1 MAIAGWLHSRK
12 VCGACGFTL
21 TARVRALHL
30 DCPTFLPF
38 SSLVVP
44 LMVGGHLLELGS
56 HLHNICCGKFM
67 SLKPD
72 TVTHRGTNRCC
83 GDPQMHKAQLPG
95 VGGHEWESTVDS
107 SCRCFRLRSF

>member
-1 MAIAGWLHSRK
+1 MAIVGWLHSRK

-44 LMVGGHLLELGS
+44 LKVGGYLLELGS
-56 HLHNICCGKFM
+56 DLRNMCCGKFM

-72 TVTHRGTNRCC
+72 S
-83 GDPQMHKAQLPG
+83 DPQRHQ
-95 VGGHEWESTVDS
+95 
-107 SCRCFRLRSF
+107 